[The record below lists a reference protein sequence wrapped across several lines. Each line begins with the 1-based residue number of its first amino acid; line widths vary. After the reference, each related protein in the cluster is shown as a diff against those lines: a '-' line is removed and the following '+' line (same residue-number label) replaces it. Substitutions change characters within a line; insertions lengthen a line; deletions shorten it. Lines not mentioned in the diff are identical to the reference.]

1 MKGTINTTEIYIKP
15 TYLILTRKIRANDDN
30 NMLTRISFLLE
41 YTELVDGS
49 STHLTRI
56 IKNALKQ
63 GDQCILP
70 VNIDSILV
78 QQIYPGI

>member
-1 MKGTINTTEIYIKP
+1 MNTTEIDIKP

-41 YTELVDGS
+41 YTELVDVS
-49 STHLTRI
+49 STHLTRF

-70 VNIDSILV
+70 VNVDSILV